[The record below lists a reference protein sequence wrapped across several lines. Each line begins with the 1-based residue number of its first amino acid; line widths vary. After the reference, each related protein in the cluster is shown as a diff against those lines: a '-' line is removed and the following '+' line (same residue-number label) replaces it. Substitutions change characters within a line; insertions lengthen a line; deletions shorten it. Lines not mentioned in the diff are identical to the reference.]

1 MNQTLT
7 GQCAQAARPLA
18 GGSPLAVP
26 DEIKVF
32 KMPSPSLQSG
42 KLAELTNRPSCEKG
56 WRLQCHGN
64 SNVGQL
70 SVQPGYGLTLPSSG
84 PPPAWPAT
92 FLLFMF
98 HFAGQAGSGPLMSN
112 VRHHRN
118 ARSRYAVIQIV
129 PYTAAWAEAFESE
142 AGALRRVLGAR
153 AIRIDHVGSTAV
165 PGLAAKPVIDIQ
177 VSVESLEQPG
187 TFQSALAPLG
197 YKFVSLG
204 EEDLVYPW
212 FAKPGEWPST
222 HHVHL
227 CVAGEA
233 LVVRSIKEV
242 TK

>member
-1 MNQTLT
+1 
-7 GQCAQAARPLA
+7 
-18 GGSPLAVP
+18 
-26 DEIKVF
+26 
-32 KMPSPSLQSG
+32 
-42 KLAELTNRPSCEKG
+42 
-56 WRLQCHGN
+56 
-64 SNVGQL
+64 
-70 SVQPGYGLTLPSSG
+70 
-84 PPPAWPAT
+84 
-92 FLLFMF
+92 MF
-98 HFAGQAGSGPLMSN
+98 RFAGQSGSGPLMSN

-118 ARSRYAVIQIV
+118 TRSRYAVIQIV

-227 CVAGEA
+227 CVAGEELEAKHLAFRDFLRKNPGHARRYEA
-233 LVVRSIKEV
+233 LKRKLAGEYEGTTLSSVVSYSLAKSEFIESALARAGFA
-242 TK
+242 